1 MQPLVRRYLGQA
13 FADIDEAT
21 PTGTPT
27 GGAAANRARGGAGR
41 ASGDDPASVFAQRV
55 RQRRVAQKDRVER
68 MAQDI
73 LRASEDMLVETDNLL
88 EAQGGGGMGSATGYG
103 GQQQQQQQRA
113 PMSPGALSAL
123 SGAYASASEALPG
136 FGEFGA

>member
-1 MQPLVRRYLGQA
+1 MRRYLGQA

-88 EAQGGGGMGSATGYG
+88 EAQGGGGMGSMGSATGYG